1 MSLSIFDGPI
11 PGQSLTDEPGN
22 YPWERPPV
30 HADPLDALE
39 MYMKKLGNEDVIDN
53 VIDMLDVGVPVNTV
67 ASAMLTM
74 GFAEG
79 EHSVDT
85 KFILMPFIA
94 AHIKSIADVVGVD
107 YKLDMTDYKDKDA
120 EKEERSRRVMAAKIA
135 SKLNVSP
142 AKMDEGDKIMQEV
155 QGSLENN
162 TQEEDIPMEE
172 PQTVEAVPSGLMAR
186 G

>member
-22 YPWERPPV
+22 YPWEKPPV
-30 HADPLDALE
+30 HADPMDALE

-120 EKEERSRRVMAAKIA
+120 
-135 SKLNVSP
+135 
-142 AKMDEGDKIMQEV
+142 D
-155 QGSLENN
+155 
-162 TQEEDIPMEE
+162 
-172 PQTVEAVPSGLMAR
+172 
-186 G
+186 

>member
-39 MYMKKLGNEDVIDN
+39 MYMKKLGDEDVMDN
-53 VIDMLDVGVPVNTV
+53 VIDMLDIGVPVNTV
-67 ASAMLTM
+67 AGAMLTM

-79 EHSVDT
+79 EHSVDV
-85 KFILMPFIA
+85 KFILKPIIA

-107 YKLDMTDYKDKDA
+107 YKMDMDDYRDKDA
-120 EKEERSRRVMAAKIA
+120 EKEAKRKRVISAKIA
-135 SKLNVSP
+135 NKLNIKP
-142 AKMDEGDKIMQEV
+142 TEMDQGDMLMQET
-155 QGSLENN
+155 QESLESN